1 MKEASENAKGCLPV
15 ATSARECSQVP
26 GGLEKSD
33 NQHSSSTPSARGS
46 VLLQNRQDRAEVM
59 TIARWDRFED
69 WQTFWK
75 GAPQDD
81 MEFMQNLAEL
91 LSSQAFDELRDHT
104 I

>member
-1 MKEASENAKGCLPV
+1 MLRVVYRWRLQPENADKFRAAWEK
-15 ATSARECSQVP
+15 ATTSIR
-26 GGLEKSD
+26 
-33 NQHSSSTPSARGS
+33 SSTPGARGS
-46 VLLQNRQDRAEVM
+46 VLLQNRQDPAEVM

-91 LSSQAFDELRDHT
+91 LSSQVFDELGDHT